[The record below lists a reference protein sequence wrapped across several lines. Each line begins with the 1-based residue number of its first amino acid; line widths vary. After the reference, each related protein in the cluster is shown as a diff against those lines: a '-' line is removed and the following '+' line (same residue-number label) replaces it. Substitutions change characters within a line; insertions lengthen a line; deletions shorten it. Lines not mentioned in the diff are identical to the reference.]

1 MAPAD
6 GWRGLLEQAATTER
20 LNPVDF
26 KKRRQWCFLR
36 RRSAFDA
43 GEDSVIKGRMSG
55 LGYRR
60 PFGALERALEHGIEG
75 RIGAGLLITTG
86 KE

>member
-1 MAPAD
+1 
-6 GWRGLLEQAATTER
+6 
-20 LNPVDF
+20 
-26 KKRRQWCFLR
+26 
-36 RRSAFDA
+36 
-43 GEDSVIKGRMSG
+43 MSG
-55 LGYRR
+55 FGYMC